1 MNQKTTLKLN
11 KEFKRLYFKGKSA
24 VHPLIVTYAS
34 KNRLGRNRIGITVT
48 KKVGKAVCRNRCK
61 RIIRAAFYQIDP
73 MIEQGWDF
81 VFVARAKTP
90 QVKSTQ
96 LMPVLKK
103 QILSLTSPDSQKRE
117 PNGKKQPVKTKKR
130 REELNPFCNMEFSME
145 TDKSGMQK
153 DKGLLEEGRK

>member
-73 MIEQGWDF
+73 MLNRDGTFVLLQEQ
-81 VFVARAKTP
+81 RPHK
-90 QVKSTQ
+90 
-96 LMPVLKK
+96 
-103 QILSLTSPDSQKRE
+103 
-117 PNGKKQPVKTKKR
+117 
-130 REELNPFCNMEFSME
+130 
-145 TDKSGMQK
+145 
-153 DKGLLEEGRK
+153 

>member
-34 KNRLGRNRIGITVT
+34 KNRLGRNR
-48 KKVGKAVCRNRCK
+48 KAVCRNRCK

-117 PNGKKQPVKTKKR
+117 PNGKKQPVKTKKDGK
-130 REELNPFCNMEFSME
+130 N
-145 TDKSGMQK
+145 
-153 DKGLLEEGRK
+153 

>member
-73 MIEQGWDF
+73 MIEQGGTLF
-81 VFVARAKTP
+81 
-90 QVKSTQ
+90 
-96 LMPVLKK
+96 
-103 QILSLTSPDSQKRE
+103 
-117 PNGKKQPVKTKKR
+117 
-130 REELNPFCNMEFSME
+130 
-145 TDKSGMQK
+145 
-153 DKGLLEEGRK
+153 LLQEQRPHK

>member
-24 VHPLIVTYAS
+24 VHPLIVTYAC

-117 PNGKKQPVKTKKR
+117 PNGKKQPVKTKKDGK
-130 REELNPFCNMEFSME
+130 N
-145 TDKSGMQK
+145 
-153 DKGLLEEGRK
+153 

>member
-90 QVKSTQ
+90 FVKCPEVQRSMRKQ
-96 LMPVLKK
+96 LKEAGVLK
-103 QILSLTSPDSQKRE
+103 
-117 PNGKKQPVKTKKR
+117 
-130 REELNPFCNMEFSME
+130 
-145 TDKSGMQK
+145 
-153 DKGLLEEGRK
+153 